1 LNLTAP
7 EPQAWKVRQET
18 KPSETPAEAA
28 DAPAAPDSV
37 VGLQEGQAADAE
49 AETIPHDAEA
59 VAAPEADTVAESPRR
74 AARGAR
80 RVLFASNSPVQPAA
94 ETSSAPEAP
103 VSEPPVSERQVSER
117 QVSAAPVATGAA
129 PEPAPAR
136 APAPASARGGEPAK
150 GGLFSWLVNP
160 YFVVLVMAVAW
171 ASGVGAYVVGY
182 QGWGAFDFTPFRVI
196 VLVLLAVAP
205 IPLMFFAAQLMR
217 RSAQLAAET
226 RRVHAATQAMVGP
239 ATLAATQT
247 VEVVK
252 SLREEIVHAVQSA
265 ERARA
270 ELAAL
275 RDALSLQNRE
285 LDAACAHASLGAR
298 ATVEALS
305 REREQMGELGQ
316 GLDRQA
322 ASVINAIERQAHMV
336 RDASDLAQTQLRE
349 AEAALAARAAD
360 LAAAAGEA
368 QDAARLASDDLA
380 RQTLRLETAG
390 AGVAEQIR
398 SVEEGLSQ
406 QRAALVQGAYQLRAD
421 QEDFSAQVETQRAQ
435 MVEVLSAARAAA
447 GELGEASTRGA
458 EALAELMQA
467 AGRQFGE
474 LAVAAEGERAGFEA
488 RVRDALERFAAT
500 AAEARDRMAGATS
513 QSLAALTSA
522 TDAARVAA
530 DAAAEAARARVDG
543 LGQAAFEAGRRAED
557 AYEARMAAARKL
569 IEESANLVEAAGKRT
584 AGKIEADLAAMTQ
597 AVGQIG
603 QALSEIDGRA
613 ARLPEEAK
621 ARIDEIRSAVEQG
634 LDALAAATRRAAQ
647 ETQAADADFHER
659 VRRNYEML
667 TEAVRLMGVVS
678 GETPLAHRR
687 EEPVSDLLSGGLIGG
702 AATAADAASDAADA
716 AGLRGKLRLTRHTN
730 DAEVR
735 NLFDAPPPRGESEGW
750 TWRDLLGGIEA
761 GKGPVTADDGG
772 LTLRML
778 DEIKGLGVDPKALLP
793 RSRVDEAVQAWLT
806 GDAAGAR
813 QVVRRVA
820 PAAVRRISRRILTDK
835 PLRAQAERY
844 VARYVGLI
852 GEAGG
857 AGPLSDLLSAE
868 AGRTFLL
875 IDAATGDAG
884 A

>member
-1 LNLTAP
+1 MRVRSRSPLNLSGP
-7 EPQAWKVRQET
+7 ETQTWKVRQEAD
-18 KPSETPAEAA
+18 PSETTTATV
-28 DAPAAPDSV
+28 DAPGSPEPVAELQPTSAPETGAAEPVASIAPPPEAQKREPEPGV
-37 VGLQEGQAADAE
+37 VVVRKGGRASRRILF
-49 AETIPHDAEA
+49 
-59 VAAPEADTVAESPRR
+59 AAPEATTDHQPTPPTPAVAEIPEPETTVAES
-74 AARGAR
+74 AAVAA
-80 RVLFASNSPVQPAA
+80 VAPQPV
-94 ETSSAPEAP
+94 
-103 VSEPPVSERQVSER
+103 
-117 QVSAAPVATGAA
+117 AAPVTKAGKAAAT
-129 PEPAPAR
+129 
-136 APAPASARGGEPAK
+136 
-150 GGLFSWLVNP
+150 GGLFSWLLNP
-160 YFVVLVMAVAW
+160 YFVALVMAVAW
-171 ASGVGAYVVGY
+171 AAGVGAYVVGY

-196 VLVLLAVAP
+196 VLVLLAFAP

-217 RSAQLAAET
+217 RASQLAAET
-226 RRVHAATQAMVGP
+226 RRAHAATQAMVGP
-239 ATLAATQT
+239 ATLAASQT
-247 VEVVK
+247 AEVVK

-275 RDALSLQNRE
+275 RDALNLQNRE
-285 LDAACAHASLGAR
+285 LDAACEHASVNAR

-322 ASVINAIERQAHMV
+322 ASVIDAIERQAHMV

-435 MVEVLSAARAAA
+435 MVEVLTAARGAA
-447 GELGEASTRGA
+447 GDLGETSARSA
-458 EALAELMQA
+458 EALADLMQA
-467 AGRQFGE
+467 AGRQFGD

-488 RVRDALERFAAT
+488 RVRDALESFAAMS
-500 AAEARDRMAGATS
+500 AEARERAAQATT
-513 QSLAALTSA
+513 QSLAALTAA
-522 TDAARVAA
+522 TDEARRAA
-530 DAAAEAARARVDG
+530 DAAAEAARVRIDG
-543 LGQAAFEAGRRAED
+543 LGESAFEAGRRADE
-557 AYEARMAAARKL
+557 AYEARMAAARRL
-569 IEESANLVEAAGKRT
+569 IEESAGLVEAAGQRA

-597 AVGQIG
+597 AVGQVES
-603 QALSEIDGRA
+603 ALSEIDGRA

-621 ARIDEIRSAVEQG
+621 ARIDEIRLAVEQG

-678 GETPLAHRR
+678 GETPAYRR
-687 EEPVSDLLSGGLIGG
+687 EDPAAEPYAGGSVSAL
-702 AATAADAASDAADA
+702 DAAGEAAEE

-730 DAEVR
+730 EAEVR
-735 NLFDAPPPRGESEGW
+735 NLFDTPAPRGDSEGW

-761 GKGPVTADDGG
+761 GKGAAPADDDG

-793 RSRVDEAVQAWLT
+793 RSRVDEAVQAWMS
-806 GDAAGAR
+806 GDGAGAR

-844 VARYVGLI
+844 VARYVALI

-857 AGPLSDLLSAE
+857 AGPISDLLTAE

-875 IDAATGDAG
+875 IDAATGDVG
-884 A
+884 G